1 MITRFLIRNP
11 LKQTILN
18 GQTDIMF
25 AYYDSNGNALPSP
38 LPPLFTT
45 RSASVRVEL
54 ISTINNSCVSEGFVD
69 FEVIENPSF
78 DLDSQAVLCLNEG
91 AVDIGIRNPADDY
104 SFVWEHID
112 ENNTVTVVGTTPA
125 ITFPKVEDIP

>member
-1 MITRFLIRNP
+1 
-11 LKQTILN
+11 
-18 GQTDIMF
+18 MF

-38 LPPLFTT
+38 LPPFFRTSST
-45 RSASVRVEL
+45 SVRVEL

-91 AVDIGIRNPADDY
+91 TVAIGIRNPADDY

-112 ENNTVTVVGTTPA
+112 ENNNVTVVGTTPA
-125 ITFPKVEDIP
+125 ITVPKVEDIP